1 MKFIFMLASKSA
13 LELLLPALGAM
24 AALLIVFLLFS
35 GKKERKP
42 RRQSSA
48 SRGNERHAG
57 KIYSDS
63 APANSQASP
72 MVPRFLL
79 LGAADSGKTSL
90 LDGLR
95 HIFSSHGRTWI
106 TDLASGV
113 ACWHLAEGEVL
124 EVAGN
129 LFGRPG
135 NGAEEGWKSLLS
147 HLQRNRPERPLD
159 GIILALPST
168 YLTGDNA
175 LSGDDL
181 QRQAAQAAKQLTLLR
196 NQLGFCLPIYLVITK
211 CDAIPGCATF
221 VRTQLTP
228 HLGEIFGWS
237 TPYNLDAPFGP
248 AWTAQAFAEINRALS
263 GERTRFFARSATGP
277 AGGSAARDDLFLFP
291 ARVSRLQGP
300 LGIYL
305 QEFLK
310 NSSHRDG
317 LLFRGIYF
325 SGSAAH
331 TSEAFDETRSAPNSA
346 NRVGFTADL
355 FKQKIFPERGL
366 ARPVESAFAH
376 QNTKVNVLRALCV
389 AAALLLFSG
398 AIFSWYR
405 LSQAATEIT
414 RHLRQVHA
422 SLNQGR
428 PERDAESAYSTIYAA
443 QALSGRNFQ
452 SVFLPASLV
461 DSLGP
466 RVEEIMVPAFNQLVY
481 PGLQTELERATGD
494 LLRGTCDT
502 SSENRT
508 YAMPQPSQGANAAQ
522 SLSNFT
528 GAFLELEDNIVLYN
542 KLAPSGRGNG
552 NDMMALAGFLSPK
565 TFAGLRSRNTS
576 GLDAIV
582 RSSGGAP
589 LNGCPWN
596 RPAAAKLEM
605 LATDVLRQS
614 VHEDQL
620 LGSLDA
626 LVGKINL
633 LQENKLN
640 TYDDLN
646 GLLQSLGQVQNHLAA
661 PDLQWIAWS
670 QDGFQLPRELS
681 QPLDRIFSRPAE
693 KNVLLC
699 DAAREKDSC
708 SGLREL
714 KSAIEAMGHEHFVKM
729 RNLLLNASTDTTG
742 PVVATTDAKLQL
754 SKPAVELQT
763 VLNNFLKLPFVAHE
777 GTAHISDL
785 KDGEQLF
792 WDNQRL
798 QAALQDKQAYD
809 QFFGSQL
816 ANTSENLQ
824 DTFDEVGLS
833 RLEANMVDSI
843 AGAERFEALPTGD
856 KLLPATINEAR
867 SFQAAAPSLEQ
878 VLQQFSELNFDDSY
892 QNLLR
897 VSTGHAFM
905 VLARIDRAFD
915 AQHLYWP
922 PDGKFDAWTSKSLP
936 SSAAY
941 AIHGPEEMA
950 GYLVSRRQDVE
961 QYAAAAQPLVAFLQ
975 QHIGNPKQ
983 KPLLAKWQSIV
994 SDLKNYQSAPAA
1006 SGLGS
1011 VEDFLANGMDKTA
1024 PPECQAPPS
1033 AVASNLVYFVQ
1044 VRHAL
1049 ERALVSRC
1057 RSLSN
1062 QSAFRQYNEFAQFFN
1077 QRLAGKFP
1085 FSPPASDPNAPE
1097 ADPADVIDFFH
1108 QFDANAKAI
1117 RQGLQNSSAATKFLD
1132 QIEALRP
1139 LFASLLTGQSGAAP
1153 AFDFA
1158 PAFRVNRNHEI
1169 NGNQIIEWNLQADG
1183 NTFRNFDPP
1192 TTGRWTYGEPVQ
1204 VMLRWAKDSPQQPV
1218 PLSPATANAK
1228 TRTVIFAYHDP
1239 WSLLRMLAEHAAAP
1253 ADLDRAMDYDPQTLV
1268 FTADQ
1273 ESSPKTAKGQPAPAK
1288 APGAGEIVK
1297 VFIRLRIYAPG
1308 KTEALRITAFPVQA
1322 PSP

>member
-1 MKFIFMLASKSA
+1 
-13 LELLLPALGAM
+13 
-24 AALLIVFLLFS
+24 
-35 GKKERKP
+35 
-42 RRQSSA
+42 
-48 SRGNERHAG
+48 
-57 KIYSDS
+57 
-63 APANSQASP
+63 
-72 MVPRFLL
+72 
-79 LGAADSGKTSL
+79 
-90 LDGLR
+90 
-95 HIFSSHGRTWI
+95 
-106 TDLASGV
+106 
-113 ACWHLAEGEVL
+113 
-124 EVAGN
+124 
-129 LFGRPG
+129 
-135 NGAEEGWKSLLS
+135 
-147 HLQRNRPERPLD
+147 
-159 GIILALPST
+159 
-168 YLTGDNA
+168 
-175 LSGDDL
+175 
-181 QRQAAQAAKQLTLLR
+181 
-196 NQLGFCLPIYLVITK
+196 
-211 CDAIPGCATF
+211 
-221 VRTQLTP
+221 
-228 HLGEIFGWS
+228 
-237 TPYNLDAPFGP
+237 
-248 AWTAQAFAEINRALS
+248 
-263 GERTRFFARSATGP
+263 
-277 AGGSAARDDLFLFP
+277 
-291 ARVSRLQGP
+291 
-300 LGIYL
+300 
-305 QEFLK
+305 
-310 NSSHRDG
+310 
-317 LLFRGIYF
+317 
-325 SGSAAH
+325 
-331 TSEAFDETRSAPNSA
+331 
-346 NRVGFTADL
+346 VGFTCDL
-355 FKQKIFPERGL
+355 FKRKIFPERGL
-366 ARPVESAFAH
+366 ARPLEAAFAH
-376 QNTKVNVLRALCV
+376 RNTKVNVLRTLCV
-389 AAALLLFSG
+389 AAGLLLFTG
-398 AIFSWYR
+398 AIYSWYR
-405 LSQAATEIT
+405 LSQASTEIT

-422 SLNQGR
+422 SLNQAK
-428 PERDAESAYSTIYAA
+428 PERNAESAYSAIYAA

-452 SVFLPASLV
+452 SVFLPVSWV

-466 RVEEIMVPAFNQLVY
+466 QVKEIMVPAFNQLVY

-502 SSENRT
+502 SSENRA
-508 YAMPQPSQGANAAQ
+508 YIMPQPARGVNAAQ
-522 SLSNFT
+522 SLSSFT
-528 GAFLELEDNIVLYN
+528 DAFLELEDNILLYN
-542 KLAPSGRGNG
+542 KLAPAGRGNG
-552 NDMMALAGFLSPK
+552 RDMMTLASFLSP
-565 TFAGLRSRNTS
+565 TFAPPRSRNTS
-576 GLDAIV
+576 GLDEIV
-582 RSSGGAP
+582 RSSAGSP
-589 LNGCPWN
+589 LSGCPWN

-605 LATDVLRQS
+605 LTTDVLRQS

-620 LGSLDA
+620 LGSLDT
-626 LVGKINL
+626 LIGKINL

-646 GLLQSLGQVQNHLAA
+646 GLLQSLGQVQNSLAA

-670 QDGFQLPRELS
+670 QDGFQLPKELS
-681 QPLDRIFSRPAE
+681 QPLDRIFSRPAG

-708 SGLREL
+708 ANLQAL

-729 RNLLLNASTDTTG
+729 RNLLLDASTDTTG

-777 GTAHISDL
+777 GTAHISGL

-824 DTFDEVGLS
+824 DTFDEVALS

-843 AGAERFEALPTGD
+843 ASAEQFQALPTGD

-897 VSTGHAFM
+897 TGTDHAFL
-905 VLARIDRAFD
+905 VLSRIDRAFD

-922 PDGKFDAWTSKSLP
+922 PDGKFEAWSSKSLP

-941 AIHGPEEMA
+941 AIHSPEEMA

-975 QHIGNPKQ
+975 QHIGNSKQ

-994 SDLKNYQSAPAA
+994 SDLKNYQSAPAG

-1011 VEDFLANGMDKTA
+1011 LEDFLANGMDNMA

-1044 VRHAL
+1044 VRHSL

-1057 RSLSN
+1057 RLLSN
-1062 QSAFRQYNEFAQFFN
+1062 QSAYRQYNDFAQFFN

-1085 FSPPASDPNAPE
+1085 FSSAAADPNAPE
-1097 ADPADVIDFFH
+1097 ADPADVIDFFR

-1117 RQGLQNSSAATKFLD
+1117 RQGLQNASAATKFLD
-1132 QIEALRP
+1132 QVEALRP
-1139 LFASLLTGQSGAAP
+1139 LFASLLTGQSGATP
-1153 AFDFA
+1153 VFDFA

-1169 NGNQIIEWNLQADG
+1169 NGNQIIEWNLQANG

-1192 TTGRWTYGEPVQ
+1192 STGRWTYGEPVQ

-1228 TRTVIFAYHDP
+1228 ARTVIFEYHDP

-1273 ESSPKTAKGQPAPAK
+1273 ESSPKTVKGQPAK
-1288 APGAGEIVK
+1288 ATDAGEIVK

-1322 PSP
+1322 PTP